1 MKLISFEK
9 EVSIME
15 NKINNEKIKQIYGGD
30 PREIPLYG
38 LAETS
43 RYLKIN
49 IRTLSSWVRGRT
61 YKLDDGMEKWWSPV
75 IKLPNEDKPLLSFYN
90 LVEIHVLSGIRRIHN
105 VQFYKVRS
113 ALNYLEKEF
122 PSKNPLAKRDFW
134 TDKFD
139 IFIKE
144 SGDLICAS
152 LYGQRVI
159 QQAVEQYLH
168 RIERDLDSFP
178 FRLYP
183 FSNEIKFK
191 MKDSKHSPRDLEIQP
206 KNIVIDPLISFGRP
220 TLTGTGVPTNV
231 IAGRFRAGENVKALA
246 KDYDIEETQIQE
258 ALSYEGITRK
268 AA

>member
-1 MKLISFEK
+1 M
-9 EVSIME
+9 
-15 NKINNEKIKQIYGGD
+15 NNEKIKQIYGD
-30 PREIPLYG
+30 YYREIPLYG

-49 IRTLSSWVRGRT
+49 IKTLSSWVRGRT
-61 YKLDDGMEKWWSPV
+61 YKLDDGTGKWWSPV
-75 IKLPNEDKPLLSFYN
+75 IKLPDENKPLLSFYN
-90 LVEIHVLSGIRRIHN
+90 LVEVHVLSGIRRIHN
-105 VQFYKVRS
+105 VQFHKVRS

-152 LYGQRVI
+152 LHGQRVI
-159 QQAVEQYLH
+159 QEAVEQYLY
-168 RIERDLDSFP
+168 RIERDLESFP

-183 FSNEIKFK
+183 FSHEIKFK
-191 MKDSKHSPRDLEIQP
+191 IKDSKHSPRDLQAQP

-220 TLTGTGVPTNV
+220 TLAGTGIPTNV
-231 IAGRFRAGENVKALA
+231 IAGRFRAGEKVKALA
-246 KDYDIEETQIQE
+246 ADYEIEETKIEE
-258 ALSYEGITRK
+258 ALSYEGIPYK

>member
-1 MKLISFEK
+1 
-9 EVSIME
+9 ME
-15 NKINNEKIKQIYGGD
+15 NTIINERIKQIYGGD

-61 YKLDDGMEKWWSPV
+61 YKLDDGTEKWWSPV
-75 IKLPNEDKPLLSFYN
+75 IILPDSEKPLLSFYN
-90 LVEIHVLSGIRRIHN
+90 LVEVHVLCGIRRIYN
-105 VQFYKVRS
+105 IQFRKVRNT
-113 ALNYLEKEF
+113 LEYLEEQ
-122 PSKNPLAKRDFW
+122 SKDDKHPLATQDFW

-139 IFIKE
+139 LFVKSSI
-144 SGDLICAS
+144 GNYICAS
-152 LYGQRVI
+152 LHGQQVI
-159 QQAVEQYLH
+159 KEVVAQYLY
-168 RIERDLDSFP
+168 RIDRDLDSFP

-183 FSNEIKFK
+183 FSNEIMFK
-191 MKDSKHSPRDLEIQP
+191 INDSKHSPRDLEIQP

-220 TLTGTGVPTNV
+220 TLAGTGVPTNV

>member
-1 MKLISFEK
+1 
-9 EVSIME
+9 ME

-38 LAETS
+38 LVETS

-49 IRTLSSWVRGRT
+49 IQTLSSWVRGRS
-61 YKLDDGMEKWWSPV
+61 YKLDDGTKKWSPPV
-75 IKLPNEDKPLLSFYN
+75 IKLPDPEKPLLSFYN
-90 LVEIHVLSGIRRIHN
+90 LVEVHVLLGIRRIHN
-105 VQFYKVRS
+105 VQFYKVRDT
-113 ALNYLEKEF
+113 LEFLETQF
-122 PSKNPLAKRDFW
+122 PQKNPLAKEEFW
-134 TDKFD
+134 TNKFD
-139 IFIKE
+139 LFIKKAG
-144 SGDLICAS
+144 SLICTS
-152 LYGQRVI
+152 LYGQQVI
-159 QQAVEQYLH
+159 QEAVEQYLH
-168 RIERDLDSFP
+168 RIDRDLDLSP

-206 KNIVIDPLISFGRP
+206 KNIVINPLISFGRP

-231 IAGRFRAGENVKALA
+231 IAGRFRAGENVKNLA

-258 ALSYEGITRK
+258 ALSYEGIITRK

>member
-1 MKLISFEK
+1 MESKFIS
-9 EVSIME
+9 
-15 NKINNEKIKQIYGGD
+15 EKIKQIYGGD

-49 IRTLSSWVRGRT
+49 TNTLSSWVRGRN
-61 YKLDDGMEKWWSPV
+61 YKLDGGTKKWWSPV
-75 IKLPNEDKPLLSFYN
+75 IRLPDSEKPFLSFYN
-90 LVEIHVLSGIRRIHN
+90 LVEVHVLSGIRRIHN

-122 PSKNPLAKRDFW
+122 PSNNPLAKRDFW

-139 IFIKE
+139 LFIKE

-152 LYGQRVI
+152 RYGQQVI
-159 QQAVEQYLH
+159 QEAVEQYLY
-168 RIERDLDSFP
+168 RIDRDLDSFP

-183 FSNEIKFK
+183 FSSEIKFK

-220 TLTGTGVPTNV
+220 TLAGTGISTNV
-231 IAGRFRAGENVKALA
+231 IAGRFRAGENVKNLA

>member
-1 MKLISFEK
+1 
-9 EVSIME
+9 ME
-15 NKINNEKIKQIYGGD
+15 NKIISEKIKQIYGGD

-43 RYLKIN
+43 LYLKIN
-49 IRTLSSWVRGRT
+49 IKTLSSWVRGRT
-61 YKLDDGMEKWWSPV
+61 YKLDDGTKKWWSPV
-75 IKLPNEDKPLLSFYN
+75 IKLPEPENPLLSFYN
-90 LVEIHVLSGIRRIHN
+90 LVEIHVLSGIRRIYN
-105 VQFYKVRS
+105 IQFRKVRDT
-113 ALNYLEKEF
+113 LKYLEEQSKKEQ
-122 PSKNPLAKRDFW
+122 SKVDKHPLATQNFW

-139 IFIKE
+139 LFIK
-144 SGDLICAS
+144 SPIGNYICAS
-152 LYGQRVI
+152 LHGQQVI
-159 QQAVEQYLH
+159 KEVVDQYLH
-168 RIERDLDSFP
+168 RIERDNLDFSP

-183 FSNEIKFK
+183 FLSEIKFNTEN
-191 MKDSKHSPRDLEIQP
+191 SKNSLRDLEAQP

-231 IAGRFRAGENVKALA
+231 IAGRFRAGENVKNLA

>member
-1 MKLISFEK
+1 
-9 EVSIME
+9 ME
-15 NKINNEKIKQIYGGD
+15 NKIINERIKQIYGGD

-61 YKLDDGMEKWWSPV
+61 YKLDDGTEKWWSPV
-75 IKLPNEDKPLLSFYN
+75 IKLPDETKPLLSFYN
-90 LVEIHVLSGIRRIHN
+90 LVEVHVLLGIRRIHN
-105 VQFYKVRS
+105 VQFYKVRDT
-113 ALNYLEKEF
+113 LEFLETQY
-122 PSKNPLAKRDFW
+122 PQKNPLAKEEFW
-134 TDKFD
+134 TNKFD
-139 IFIKE
+139 LFIKKA
-144 SGDLICAS
+144 GGLICTS
-152 LYGQRVI
+152 LHGQQVI
-159 QQAVEQYLH
+159 EEAVKQYLH
-168 RIERDLDSFP
+168 RIDKDFELAP

-220 TLTGTGVPTNV
+220 TLAGTGVPTNV
-231 IAGRFRAGENVKALA
+231 IAGRFRAGENEKALA

-258 ALSYEGITRK
+258 ALSYEGIITRK